1 MGLTAALSF
10 VAALF
15 QKSSAEKAKAECELK
30 RMDLI
35 EQGTLKPDDFKCES
49 TTDKW
54 SDILGKVQTIVVIL
68 AGGAALMAILKLF
81 KK

>member
-10 VAALF
+10 VAAIF
-15 QKSSAEKAKAECELK
+15 QKASAEKAKAECEL
-30 RMDLI
+30 RRLELI
-35 EQGTLKPDDFKCES
+35 DQGKLPDDFKCGS

-54 SDILGKVQTIVVIL
+54 LDILGKVQTIVVIL